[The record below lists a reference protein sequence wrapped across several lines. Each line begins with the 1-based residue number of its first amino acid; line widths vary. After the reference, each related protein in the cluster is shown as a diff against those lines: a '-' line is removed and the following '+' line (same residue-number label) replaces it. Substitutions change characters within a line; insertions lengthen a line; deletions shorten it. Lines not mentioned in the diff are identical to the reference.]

1 MKHWVTDNAYTIT
14 AAVFVGVFLFGTFI
28 LDWGR
33 EDYAFGLLLF
43 LIVTLG
49 IRLDEISRAIG
60 TAHPTEPNNPSPDE
74 NLLII
79 VKDMKVELK
88 RIRKQ
93 LDALLAELDRDR

>member
-1 MKHWVTDNAYTIT
+1 MKHWITDNAYTIT

-60 TAHPTEPNNPSPDE
+60 TAHSTETNNPAPDE
-74 NLLII
+74 NLLMI
-79 VKDMKVELK
+79 VKDMKAELR

-93 LDALLAELDRDR
+93 LDALVAEVNRDR